1 VAGRRPEQSARG
13 SERSSG
19 GSEQSS
25 GPSVF
30 EKRVELAPGDHREQ
44 KIGPDGASK
53 PAVWREFYAL
63 GRLRAAEFYFGRR
76 RFAVAG
82 HFEDKFR
89 HILRGTEVVFDQKES
104 VNLLRRPGN
113 CHAFDG

>member
-1 VAGRRPEQSARG
+1 VAGGCQEQ
-13 SERSSG
+13 SSG

-25 GPSVF
+25 GAFSIR
-30 EKRVELAPGDHREQ
+30 KKHKTAPGEEREY
-44 KIGPDGASK
+44 KDAPDGASK

-63 GRLRAAEFYFGRR
+63 SRLRAAEFHFDRH

-89 HILRGTEVVFDQKES
+89 HILRGTEVVFDQTEG